1 MVEKE
6 ILKAVW
12 RLQFLK
18 GSARLE
24 DLRKEVAAP
33 GLDEALAALIARGSL
48 ERAGEGYM
56 LTVGGRG
63 AIKVVVCTGVFD
75 LLHPG
80 HVFILLRAREYGDI
94 LAVVVARDATVRR
107 RKRVPIVPEE
117 QRVEMVGHLRPVDLA
132 VLGKEWDHLS
142 IIEELRPDVIVLGPD
157 QAHDP
162 DAIRRDL
169 RERGLEVEVVRIGE
183 ARGCSLCST
192 RSIIRRVREMDKGG
206 LDYL

>member
-18 GSARLE
+18 GSARRE
-24 DLRKEVAAP
+24 DLRKEVAVP
-33 GLDEALAALIARGSL
+33 GLDEVLAALIAKGSL
-48 ERAGEGYM
+48 ELAGDVYR
-56 LTVGGRG
+56 LTEKGRG

-80 HVFILLRAREYGDI
+80 HVFILWRAREYGDL

-117 QRVEMVGHLRPVDLA
+117 QRVEMVGHLKPVDLA
-132 VLGKEWDHLS
+132 VLGKEWDYLS
-142 IIEELRPDVIVLGPD
+142 IVEELRPDVIVLGPD
-157 QAHDP
+157 QSHDP
-162 DAIRRDL
+162 DAIKRDL

-183 ARGCSLCST
+183 TKECSLCST
-192 RSIIRRVREMDKGG
+192 RSIIRRVREMDKGEMG
-206 LDYL
+206 YL